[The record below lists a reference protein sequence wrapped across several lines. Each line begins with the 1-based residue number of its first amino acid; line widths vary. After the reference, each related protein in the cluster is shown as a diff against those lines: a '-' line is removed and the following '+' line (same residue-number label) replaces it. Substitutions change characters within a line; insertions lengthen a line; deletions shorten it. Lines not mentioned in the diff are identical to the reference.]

1 MKYHPIFNAYGA
13 GDYLNNLRGE
23 FHEIP
28 RSLRSK
34 WIRKSRLRTWLLAI
48 TGQTCLEKRRIP
60 MGVKR
65 ILWFYDWNTLGD
77 SIMDLSQR
85 QYLSDYFEVDI
96 CMPSGPA
103 ELFKG
108 DAAFAHVYTRIDQCP
123 DDYDFILLHDI
134 SSRSIGI
141 KLRKY
146 FFKPWASMI
155 RHQQGEQ
162 YARSALSAL
171 RFSQLLGQKLSP
183 RPPSVNDDGL
193 SDIQATP
200 GSVAVALG
208 GGDPRRRI
216 NDWPKLL
223 KSLVEA
229 HEARGLPIRF
239 TLMGSGD
246 EAQKDLEKFDPGF
259 LDSYCRLA
267 LNQPGLTT
275 LKYVM
280 AENERFIG
288 CDSGLMH
295 LAEALGKQ
303 GVALF
308 GHIRPEWR
316 LLPTSR
322 LNAIFAPKTVNT
334 IPTQDIVN
342 AFMST
347 VPETVPL

>member
-23 FHEIP
+23 FYEIP
-28 RSLRSK
+28 QSLRSK
-34 WIRKSRLRTWLLAI
+34 WIRKSRQRTWLLAM
-48 TGQTCLEKRRIP
+48 TGQICLEKQRIP
-60 MGVKR
+60 VGVKR

-85 QYLSDYFEVDI
+85 QHLADRFEVDI
-96 CMPSGPA
+96 CMPTGPA

-108 DAAFAHVYTRIDQCP
+108 DATFSRVYTDIDQCP

-162 YARSALSAL
+162 YGRSALSAL
-171 RFSQLLGQKLSP
+171 RFGQLLDEKLSP
-183 RPPSVNDDGL
+183 RPPSVSGAGL
-193 SDIQATP
+193 SDIQVLP

-216 NDWPKLL
+216 NDWPVLL
-223 KSLVEA
+223 QPLVEA

-246 EAQKDLEKFDPGF
+246 EARKDLEKFDPNF
-259 LDSYCRLA
+259 LDRYCRLA
-267 LNQPGLTT
+267 LNQPNLTT
-275 LKYVM
+275 LKCVM
-280 AENERFIG
+280 AENESFIG

-295 LAEALGKQ
+295 LAEALGKP

-316 LLPTSR
+316 LLPTSH
-322 LNAIFAPKTVNT
+322 LHPIFAQKTVNT
-334 IPTQDIVN
+334 IPTQGIVK
-342 AFMST
+342 AFMDT
-347 VPETVPL
+347 VPETV